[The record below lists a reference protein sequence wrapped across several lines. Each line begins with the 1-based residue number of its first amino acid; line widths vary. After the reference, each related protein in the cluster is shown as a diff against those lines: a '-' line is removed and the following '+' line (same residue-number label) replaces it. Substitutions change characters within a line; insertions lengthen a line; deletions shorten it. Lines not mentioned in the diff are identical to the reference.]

1 MGAVDNVGTAVL
13 GKADKETNVSISTP
27 RMKMELAK
35 VEPGQNGRV
44 SLRVLTLISIC
55 FIFSNIP

>member
-13 GKADKETNVSISTP
+13 GKSDKDTNVSISTP

-35 VEPGQNGRV
+35 VAPGQNGEIE
-44 SLRVLTLISIC
+44 LDFFAWNL
-55 FIFSNIP
+55 